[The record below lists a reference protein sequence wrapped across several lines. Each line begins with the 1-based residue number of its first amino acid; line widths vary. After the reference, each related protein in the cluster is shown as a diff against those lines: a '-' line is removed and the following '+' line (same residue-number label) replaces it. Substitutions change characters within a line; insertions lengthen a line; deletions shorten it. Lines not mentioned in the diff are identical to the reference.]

1 MTKFPFDEVITMR
14 YSKEKMRKIFAFV
27 KDNPLMQSSE
37 VALRMGCEKKDVYY
51 ARYRSGVT
59 GNNAKL
65 AHIES
70 LKSGK
75 NMPTKQMPIKLNDP
89 KPIVTLNPVS
99 AEVTA
104 ASIEI
109 GRLNTIIKYL
119 EKRLAA
125 YGSSI

>member
-1 MTKFPFDEVITMR
+1 MK
-14 YSKEKMRKIFAFV
+14 YSREKMRKIFAFV
-27 KDNPLMQSSE
+27 KENPLMQSSE

-51 ARYRSGVT
+51 ARYRT
-59 GNNAKL
+59 GITGANAKL
-65 AHIES
+65 AHVES
-70 LKSGK
+70 LKTD
-75 NMPTKQMPIKLNDP
+75 MPTKQIPIKLNDP

-109 GRLNTIIKYL
+109 ARLNTIIKYL

-125 YGSSI
+125 YGAPV